1 MGETTADS
9 NKHEDRGEVMKEEK
23 KEKQEKHEDGDIGK
37 EKKGDQEKTKDTKKK
52 DKDGKVKEDKEGG
65 KEKKKKSPEDKNDP
79 AKLRK
84 KVEKI
89 DSKMLALVAKKEEIL
104 KLLEDAEQAAPNA
117 SGATPP
123 TSTS

>member
-23 KEKQEKHEDGDIGK
+23 REKQEKHEDGDIGK

-65 KEKKKKSPEDKNDP
+65 KEKKKKSPEDKMILQNLGRRLKRSTP
-79 AKLRK
+79 KCWHLSQRK
-84 KVEKI
+84 KKF
-89 DSKMLALVAKKEEIL
+89 
-104 KLLEDAEQAAPNA
+104 
-117 SGATPP
+117 
-123 TSTS
+123 